1 MDTLIFRTQ
10 YHFKKIIKDSII
22 EYNYFDETDFSR
34 NMTLSYNLNSEILF
48 FDLSTEYKIDK
59 TEVISNSNGIWFD
72 SYKMTEPK
80 IDGVEPIIFK
90 KYYGILA
97 ITGALNP
104 SAFIVSTKN
113 DISFIKQIEMNL
125 YN

>member
-1 MDTLIFRTQ
+1 
-10 YHFKKIIKDSII
+10 
-22 EYNYFDETDFSR
+22 
-34 NMTLSYNLNSEILF
+34 MTLSYNMNSEILF
-48 FDLSTEYKIDK
+48 FDLSTDYKIDK

-72 SYKMTEPK
+72 SYKMTKPK
-80 IDGVEPIIFK
+80 IDGVEPIIFNQ
-90 KYYGILA
+90 YYGILA